1 MADQATRVRNALKP
15 RYEIL
20 DVAGRGGMATVYR
33 ARDTRYDR
41 IVAVKVLNDVLC
53 AMCDTPAAERFLR
66 EIGITAR
73 LQHPHI
79 LPLLDSGSTKRLI
92 WAVMPFVE
100 GETLRAH
107 LQKGGAL
114 PVPEALL
121 IAREAAEALDHA
133 HRRGVV
139 HRDIKPE
146 NLLLSDGHA
155 VVADFGIARALGVA
169 GAHQL
174 TGQGA
179 TLGTLAYMSP
189 EQAAGDADIGP
200 ASDVYSLGC
209 VLYEMVTGQMAF
221 GGATISEVVARQQAG
236 RPTPIAALR
245 PEVPPGVIACVE
257 RAMARSPG
265 DRFASAAEMA
275 ERLRALLGEPA
286 RDPLTRT
293 PSGEFPGRPAGR
305 GNGTRWLVGAA
316 AAALVALGAT
326 TMWTRRA
333 HAPAAGDTD
342 AAGPVA
348 ATETGALSMSD
359 ASVAV
364 LPLSV
369 RGTSTEDRYLGE
381 GLTEEIIAQLAQV
394 PGLKVISRTSVVAL
408 RDARLTTPQI
418 AETLGV
424 RHVLEGSLQR
434 AGRMVQTRVQ
444 LVDART
450 DATIWQH
457 EFESPDSNLFQLQ
470 DTVARQV
477 ATALVA
483 RVTGGRRDSGGMAA
497 AMTSA
502 VTSMG
507 GRAGTNRPAAYQA
520 YLRGHYWLDRPTP
533 EGLGNA
539 IAAFGEATRLDS
551 AYADAWAGLSAA
563 HTSRVI
569 YGYPGREDP
578 YTELARGLLL
588 AERAVALDSAS
599 PHAWHAL
606 GDAHFTGGW
615 PDSVVRR
622 DMLRSVRAQAPGHEG
637 SMALAFV
644 VGREGRGD
652 SAVAMARRALA
663 RDPLSQAAQH
673 SLLVLAIQGRRHDV
687 ARAQAA
693 RLVRASPKDP
703 VTLTLAAYA
712 ALFAGDT
719 RWCAEHA
726 PPGAAVRASCLHT
739 LGRRAEAAAVADS
752 ITRQLEGERYQLI
765 HQFLDLA
772 GYHAWTGDPAGAV
785 RWLER
790 SAAHSPV
797 LQRWLLDAELFD
809 PVRQSPVFREGLARV
824 ELGIRERIQARAAM
838 LARTNTLTE
847 TP

>member
-1 MADQATRVRNALKP
+1 MSTPTARAP
-15 RYEIL
+15 RLAAPIGIRPSPQPRSYST
-20 DVAGRGGMATVYR
+20 APSP
-33 ARDTRYDR
+33 
-41 IVAVKVLNDVLC
+41 
-53 AMCDTPAAERFLR
+53 TPAK
-66 EIGITAR
+66 
-73 LQHPHI
+73 
-79 LPLLDSGSTKRLI
+79 SS
-92 WAVMPFVE
+92 
-100 GETLRAH
+100 
-107 LQKGGAL
+107 
-114 PVPEALL
+114 
-121 IAREAAEALDHA
+121 
-133 HRRGVV
+133 
-139 HRDIKPE
+139 
-146 NLLLSDGHA
+146 
-155 VVADFGIARALGVA
+155 
-169 GAHQL
+169 
-174 TGQGA
+174 
-179 TLGTLAYMSP
+179 
-189 EQAAGDADIGP
+189 
-200 ASDVYSLGC
+200 
-209 VLYEMVTGQMAF
+209 
-221 GGATISEVVARQQAG
+221 
-236 RPTPIAALR
+236 
-245 PEVPPGVIACVE
+245 
-257 RAMARSPG
+257 
-265 DRFASAAEMA
+265 
-275 ERLRALLGEPA
+275 ALLGEPA

-293 PSGEFPGRPAGR
+293 PSGEFPGTTPRGR
-305 GNGTRWLVGAA
+305 GTRWLVGAA

-326 TMWTRRA
+326 TLWTRSV

-348 ATETGALSMSD
+348 AEAGALSMSD

-369 RGTSTEDRYLGE
+369 RGTSAEDRYLGE

-434 AGRMVQTRVQ
+434 VGRMVQTRVQ

-457 EFESPDSNLFQLQ
+457 EYESPDSNLFQLQ

-483 RVTGGRRDSGGMAA
+483 RVTGGRRDSGGVAA

-520 YLRGHYWLDRPTP
+520 YLRGHYWFDRRTP
-533 EGLGNA
+533 EALA
-539 IAAFGEATRLDS
+539 SAVAAFGEATRLDS
-551 AYADAWAGLSAA
+551 GYADAWAGLAAA

-615 PDSVVRR
+615 PDSLVRR
-622 DMLRSVRAQAPGHEG
+622 DMLRSVRAQTPGHEG

-644 VGREGRGD
+644 VGREGRAD

-703 VTLTLAAYA
+703 VTLMLASYA
-712 ALFAGDT
+712 ALFGGDA

-726 PPGAAVRASCLHT
+726 PPGAAVRASCLHA

-752 ITRQLEGERYQLI
+752 ITRQLESEEYQLI

-772 GYHAWTGDPAGAV
+772 GYHASTGDAAGAV

-824 ELGIRERIQARAAM
+824 EQGIRERIQARAAM
-838 LARTNTLTE
+838 LARADLT
-847 TP
+847 PDAGDAGVGASGGGSRR